1 MKKLFAV
8 VVALTGMLLLTY
20 GAQGQAQAQGADDA
34 GQVEAGQAV
43 YAASCAGCH
52 GDDGTGVAGQGRP
65 LIGIASQGD
74 RETHV
79 ASITG
84 GKGGM
89 PAFGPRI
96 SVDEIEQAASY
107 VRLTFVDDTA
117 AAQDDSEDEAE
128 LAETGVG
135 ATGLAIVGVT
145 MLIGGLQLVVFSRR
159 DS

>member
-96 SVDEIEQAASY
+96 SVDEINRRHRMFDSRSSTTLQQLKMTLKMKPNWR
-107 VRLTFVDDTA
+107 RLVLVP
-117 AAQDDSEDEAE
+117 Q
-128 LAETGVG
+128 
-135 ATGLAIVGVT
+135 GLPSWA
-145 MLIGGLQLVVFSRR
+145 
-159 DS
+159 